1 MRYSFSF
8 LEFKIILVS
17 LMLSVSSCSK
27 EIRIKNDLVGL
38 WNLDIVYQKGR
49 DVTKQFYEF
58 NYTLLL
64 ESNQHFTLYMDSQK
78 ILGEWQYSR
87 SKNQVFLTN
96 ENGFEKTFNFVNID
110 AYELVLSEIVD
121 DNLLTVM
128 YFVRRS

>member
-1 MRYSFSF
+1 
-8 LEFKIILVS
+8 
-17 LMLSVSSCSK
+17 MLSVSSCSK
-27 EIRIKNDLVGL
+27 EIRIKNGLVGL